1 MKAPRK
7 RTRLFGAV
15 SHGRT
20 KIRPAGRPEGESL
33 NFRAELDPLRA
44 YVPPKSWRMAAEGTD
59 ENRYAKLTSNELA
72 FGPLP
77 EVQAALAEVLPRANR
92 YPDSHV
98 SRLRQ
103 AVSEENVG
111 TEPENVLV
119 GNGSSEVLFNALQL
133 LPPGGEIIFPWP
145 SFSLYPTVCAVLGMT
160 ARPVPLDEHNEMDVE
175 ALLSAVGP
183 RTRAVILCNPNNP
196 TGTYLTLDS
205 VRRVADSLPDSVLL
219 IVDEAYVEFVDDPTY
234 KDSHALALERE
245 NVLVARTFSKV
256 HGLAGLR
263 VGYGIASA
271 HIADY
276 AERVRFPV
284 SVNLAG
290 QVAATASMLARDG
303 VRERAR
309 FVIGERKRLQDAF
322 EEARLP
328 FIPSQGNFVMVRFG
342 AADFERAGVLVRE
355 GEALGYPGW
364 SRVTVGDTWEN
375 DRVIGA
381 LS

>member
-1 MKAPRK
+1 
-7 RTRLFGAV
+7 
-15 SHGRT
+15 
-20 KIRPAGRPEGESL
+20 
-33 NFRAELDPLRA
+33 
-44 YVPPKSWRMAAEGTD
+44 MAAEGTD